1 MNYDFSLVYEYIP
14 FLLEASVLTIK
25 ISVLAILVS
34 TGIGLVSAF
43 MKISRFKVL
52 QMISDGYIAIIRG
65 VPLLVQLYLIYYSL
79 PQLGI
84 TLSAFSS
91 SVIGLGIYSGS
102 YVSEIARGSIAS
114 IPFGQME
121 AARSLGMSYFEAMKK
136 IILPQAF
143 RFSLP
148 PLGNQFIITLKNS
161 SLCSVIT
168 ANELMHT
175 TARFASVNFAFLEF
189 FIVAS
194 LIYFIMTFSLSKL
207 VIWMEKRLSVGE
219 RRSNT

>member
-1 MNYDFSLVYEYIP
+1 MDYDFSLVYEYIP
-14 FLLEASVLTIK
+14 FLIEAAGLTVK
-25 ISVLAILVS
+25 ISILSILVS
-34 TGIGLVSAF
+34 TGVGLVSAF

-52 QMISDGYIAIIRG
+52 QMISDSYIAIIRG
-65 VPLLVQLYLIYYSL
+65 VPLLVQLYLIYYAL
-79 PQLGI
+79 PQFGI
-84 TLSAFSS
+84 QLSAFSAA
-91 SVIGLGIYSGS
+91 VIGLGIYSGS

-121 AARSLGMSYFEAMKK
+121 AARSLGMTYFTAMKK
-136 IILPQAF
+136 VILPQAF

-161 SLCSVIT
+161 SLASVIT

-194 LIYFIMTFSLSKL
+194 IMYFIMTFTLSKL
-207 VIWMEKRLSVGE
+207 VKWMEIRLSVGD
-219 RRSNT
+219 RRSNA

>member
-1 MNYDFSLVYEYIP
+1 MGYDFSLVYEYIP
-14 FLLEASVLTIK
+14 FLIEAAGLTVK
-25 ISVLAILVS
+25 ISILSILVS
-34 TGIGLVSAF
+34 TGVGLVSAF

-52 QMISDGYIAIIRG
+52 QMISDSYIAIIRG
-65 VPLLVQLYLIYYSL
+65 VPLLVQLYLIYYAL
-79 PQLGI
+79 PQFGI
-84 TLSAFSS
+84 QLSAFSAA
-91 SVIGLGIYSGS
+91 VIGLGIYSGS

-121 AARSLGMSYFEAMKK
+121 AARSLGMTYFTAMKK
-136 IILPQAF
+136 VILPQAF

-161 SLCSVIT
+161 SLASVIT

-194 LIYFIMTFSLSKL
+194 IMYFIMTFTLSKL
-207 VIWMEKRLSVGE
+207 VKWMEIRLSVGD
-219 RRSNT
+219 RRSNA